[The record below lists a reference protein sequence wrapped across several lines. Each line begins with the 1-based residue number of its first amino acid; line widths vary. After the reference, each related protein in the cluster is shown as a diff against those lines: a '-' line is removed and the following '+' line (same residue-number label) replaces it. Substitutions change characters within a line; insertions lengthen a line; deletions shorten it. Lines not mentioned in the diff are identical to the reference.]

1 MPATYEA
8 IEQHLANVDFEQ
20 LSREYHERGAER
32 ALTGVPE
39 QLCKV
44 FQAVKP
50 ILSAVAVLSLA
61 ASPFHQERT
70 YSFRFQSKLAAS
82 SPNFSL

>member
-20 LSREYHERGAER
+20 LSHEYHARGTER
-32 ALTGVPE
+32 ALTGVPD

-50 ILSAVAVLSLA
+50 ILSAVAVFPLIPANWRAGLTLLITILSEVCPIA
-61 ASPFHQERT
+61 
-70 YSFRFQSKLAAS
+70 
-82 SPNFSL
+82 

>member
-20 LSREYHERGAER
+20 LSREYHARGAER
-32 ALTGVPE
+32 ALTGVPQ

-50 ILSAVAVLSLA
+50 ILSAVAVFPLIPANWRAGLTLLITILGEA
-61 ASPFHQERT
+61 CAV
-70 YSFRFQSKLAAS
+70 A
-82 SPNFSL
+82 